1 MYLRLISAALT
12 VALILT
18 MSGCAAKSEL
28 VSISVQ
34 PATVMM
40 SAAGQ
45 TVQLTATGTYTHGQ
59 HPETTRDITNQVQW
73 SSPAPEV
80 VTVSNTG
87 LVTAVGSGMI
97 PITATMNTSSGPV
110 TGAANVTSSAI
121 PPAPRDLISLTI
133 IPSSQPVTVLG
144 EPTQFIAIG
153 TFSSDPI
160 TQDLTTQATWQSSDV
175 EVAPINSA
183 GLALANST
191 GQTTITAIAT
201 SAGGNAISA
210 SALLT
215 VASASGGVPLPA
227 LTLSQVG
234 LGSGAVTSSPPGI
247 NCGSGAGCTASF
259 PSGTSVLLTA
269 TPAPGSI
276 FGGWSANCTPATAPP
291 TGGTCTVVMNNN
303 EAVGAIFDLGASAT
317 LQVVFSGAGTGVV
330 TSVPA
335 GINCGPTCSAGFV
348 SGTSVTLT
356 AMPNS
361 GSSFGQWTG
370 CDSTAGQS
378 CTVLLNTSRTVTV
391 TLTTP

>member
-1 MYLRLISAALT
+1 MRLRLIWPALAI
-12 VALILT
+12 ALILT
-18 MSGCAAKSEL
+18 LSGCAANPSL

-34 PATVMM
+34 PATIMV
-40 SAAGQ
+40 SAVGQ
-45 TVQLTATGTYTHGQ
+45 TVQLTATGTYTNGK
-59 HPETTRDITNQVQW
+59 HPETSRDITSEVQW

-80 VTVSNTG
+80 ATISSTG
-87 LVTAVGSGMI
+87 LITAVGGGTVS
-97 PITATMNTSSGPV
+97 ITATMNGSSGPV
-110 TGAANVTSSAI
+110 TGVANLTSSAEG
-121 PPAPRDLISLTI
+121 PRDLVSLTI
-133 IPSSQPVTVLG
+133 IPSDQPVTVLG

-153 TFSSDPI
+153 TFSSNPVL
-160 TQDLTTQATWQSSDV
+160 QDLTTQATWQSSDV
-175 EVAPINSA
+175 EVAPINSD

-201 SAGGNAISA
+201 SASGNTIPA

-227 LTLSQVG
+227 LTVSEVG
-234 LGSGAVTSSPPGI
+234 LGAGTVTSIPPGV

-259 PSGTSVLLTA
+259 PSGTSVQLTA

-276 FGGWSANCTPATAPP
+276 FGGWSANCTPSIAPP
-291 TGGTCTVVMNNN
+291 TGGTCAVVMNNN
-303 EAVGAIFDLGASAT
+303 EAVGAIFDLGAAAT

-330 TSVPA
+330 TSSPA

-356 AMPNS
+356 ATPNS
-361 GSSFGQWTG
+361 GSSFGQWSG
-370 CDSTAGQS
+370 CDSTTGQS

-391 TLTTP
+391 NLTTP